1 MTTTQ
6 NTQTTMDTTQDVQ
19 ISAQPMVT
27 KGERREQYLKVRAN
41 RTRLN
46 SDHSH
51 LLVDISAFETA
62 IGNKP
67 LFTGEVLEQA
77 AADLAEAKALDPDAD
92 SIYIPYV
99 LGDVE

>member
-19 ISAQPMVT
+19 ISAQSMVT

-51 LLVDISAFETA
+51 LL
-62 IGNKP
+62 P